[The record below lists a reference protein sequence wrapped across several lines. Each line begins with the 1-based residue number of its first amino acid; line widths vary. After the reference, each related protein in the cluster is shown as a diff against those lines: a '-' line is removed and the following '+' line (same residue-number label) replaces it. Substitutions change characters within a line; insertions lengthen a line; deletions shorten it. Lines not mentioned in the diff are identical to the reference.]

1 VNILYINEYA
11 TDILGECIVLKML
24 TNYRLNNILTWLD
37 FNRESSDLT
46 KTCLLLLPHFFLDF
60 LVSLEAQMK
69 HFDFIQHICA
79 SFEPCTDMV
88 TVMSQISAMADR
100 NTQDKPN

>member
-11 TDILGECIVLKML
+11 TDISGECIVLKML

-46 KTCLLLLPHFFLDF
+46 KTCLLLLPISFGFF
-60 LVSLEAQMK
+60 S
-69 HFDFIQHICA
+69 
-79 SFEPCTDMV
+79 
-88 TVMSQISAMADR
+88 
-100 NTQDKPN
+100 

>member
-1 VNILYINEYA
+1 MNILYINEYA

-79 SFEPCTDMV
+79 SFDPCSDMV
-88 TVMSQISAMADR
+88 AVMPQISAMADR

>member
-1 VNILYINEYA
+1 M
-11 TDILGECIVLKML
+11 GESFVLKL
-24 TNYRLNNILTWLD
+24 LINYRLNNILTWLD
-37 FNRESSDLT
+37 FNRESNGLT
-46 KTCLLLLPHFFLDF
+46 KTYLLLLSHFFLDF

-79 SFEPCTDMV
+79 SFDPCTDMV
-88 TVMSQISAMADR
+88 NVMSQASAMADR